1 MLFNEIVDL
10 VLLAV
15 NGGQFSSESAV
26 QRPDVEAYV
35 PAAIDAAIREE
46 AILLLRLRR
55 QDGSS
60 EAAIG
65 SEFYT
70 KYKLVPAVDSESGLY
85 YVELPSLVSIPGLM
99 AIQAITPVKNPS
111 DTIILASSVK
121 HLIDMDLK
129 QAWIERYGDKTR
141 IYFKGVDQ
149 SCPVYV
155 FAMTQAI
162 SAGADDD
169 IKLPGGLDARVI
181 AICVAHFRQQR
192 DMPADVI
199 VDNHDVNKAA

>member
-1 MLFNEIVDL
+1 MLFAEIVDL

-35 PAAIDAAIREE
+35 PAAIDLAVREE
-46 AILLLRLRR
+46 AILLLRLRK

-60 EAAIG
+60 DAAIG

-70 KYKLVPAVDSESGLY
+70 KYKLVPSVDSESGLY
-85 YVELPSLVSIPGLM
+85 YVELPSLVSIPGLL
-99 AIQAITPVKNPS
+99 AIQSITPAKNPL
-111 DTIILASSVK
+111 DTVVVVSSVK

-141 IYFKGVDQ
+141 IYFRGVDQ

-155 FAMTQAI
+155 SAMTQA
-162 SAGADDD
+162 SSSGADGEV
-169 IKLPGGLDARVI
+169 KLPGGLDARVI
-181 AICVAHFRQQR
+181 EICVAHFRQQR
-192 DMPADVI
+192 GMPADVI
-199 VDNHDVNKAA
+199 VDNHDVNKAS